1 MKEEFT
7 SDRVKRLK
15 KDKDYYNLFRYCQ
28 YHAKG
33 SNLDAIYELG
43 NCYRHGWGCD
53 QSELHAHLIYTELT
67 RLGYVPAIS
76 AMAWDYYEGKGV
88 GQSYKRA
95 FRFFKEA
102 CQYNDQDAMFNI
114 ALMYFNGTGIESDKK
129 LAVHYFEKA
138 AVLGHARSQ
147 FNLGVC
153 YHKGWGVS
161 KDLVKAHYW
170 LSQAA
175 NQGYHKAG
183 EYLGQLPS
191 YYVVEDLERVSEQL
205 ESIEQEIDGPV
216 EADKIIR
223 KIRRI
228 LDHIEEETKN
238 GN

>member
-15 KDKDYYNLFRYCQ
+15 KEKDYYNLFRYCQ

-33 SNLDAIYELG
+33 SNFDAIYELG

-53 QSELHAHLIYTELT
+53 KSELHAHLIYAELT
-67 RLGYVPAIS
+67 RLGYIPAIT
-76 AMAWDYYEGKGV
+76 AVAWDYYEGKGV

-153 YHKGWGVS
+153 YHKGWGVPVQRVMPNFC
-161 KDLVKAHYW
+161 LVRPKHW
-170 LSQAA
+170 
-175 NQGYHKAG
+175 G
-183 EYLGQLPS
+183 
-191 YYVVEDLERVSEQL
+191 
-205 ESIEQEIDGPV
+205 
-216 EADKIIR
+216 
-223 KIRRI
+223 
-228 LDHIEEETKN
+228 
-238 GN
+238 

>member
-1 MKEEFT
+1 
-7 SDRVKRLK
+7 
-15 KDKDYYNLFRYCQ
+15 
-28 YHAKG
+28 
-33 SNLDAIYELG
+33 
-43 NCYRHGWGCD
+43 
-53 QSELHAHLIYTELT
+53 
-67 RLGYVPAIS
+67 
-76 AMAWDYYEGKGV
+76 
-88 GQSYKRA
+88 
-95 FRFFKEA
+95 
-102 CQYNDQDAMFNI
+102 MFNI